1 MFEVSDQFRQLYPGA
16 AAGFLV
22 MGGVVNPATHP
33 ALDQLR
39 TQTQQELRERYAGKD
54 RSALLSLPHVQAN
67 AAYYRRFD
75 KTYHVILQLESVA
88 LKAKPIPRV
97 STLIEAM
104 FIAELK
110 NQLLTAGHDLAAVRP
125 PVTVGVALGS
135 ERYTTLNGRD
145 QVLKA
150 GDMFMA
156 DCEGVISNVLYGPDR
171 RTRITP
177 ETSAVLFAVY
187 APAGVGET
195 AVREHLED
203 IRAGVLLIAPE
214 ARTEALVVEPSA

>member
-16 AAGFLV
+16 VAGFLV
-22 MGGVVNPATHP
+22 MRGVLNPATHP

-39 TQTQQELRERYAGKD
+39 TQTEQELRERYAGKD
-54 RSALLSLPHVQAN
+54 RSAFLSLPHVQAN
-67 AAYYRRFD
+67 AAYYRHFH

-88 LKAKPIPRV
+88 LKGKPIPRV
-97 STLIEAM
+97 ASLVEAM
-104 FIAELK
+104 FVAELK
-110 NQLLTAGHDLAAVRP
+110 NQLLTAGHDLGAVRP
-125 PVTVGVALGS
+125 PVTVGVALGN
-135 ERYTTLNGRD
+135 ERYTALNGRD
-145 QVLKA
+145 LVLKA

-156 DCEGVISNVLYGPDR
+156 DSEGVISSVLYGPDR

-187 APAGVGET
+187 APAGIGET

-203 IRAGVLLIAPE
+203 IRAAVLLIAPE